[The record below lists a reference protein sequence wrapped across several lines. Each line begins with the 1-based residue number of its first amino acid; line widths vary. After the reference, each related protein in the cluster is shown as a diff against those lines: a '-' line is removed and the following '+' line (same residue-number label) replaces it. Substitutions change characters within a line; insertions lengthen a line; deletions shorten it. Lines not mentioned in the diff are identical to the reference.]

1 MVQGVNSL
9 HLNNEI
15 PSSISFGN
23 NSSSQEAIFDN
34 PIINAKN
41 EIDMLESKLDSIQE
55 ENGCFSKAW
64 DGIKAGLNVG
74 TSSESCQD
82 AIQKYKNGE
91 ISFDEAMAE
100 IEKYDT
106 KQDNSLNLFSNIA
119 TGVAAIGAVSAAVAL
134 TAATGG
140 LAVPVLAAIG
150 AGTGAVTK
158 AAFKFTDRA
167 TNQKENDALD
177 AKQIARDMC
186 SGAVTGATSAMT
198 MGTAGSTFTVGASL
212 GKNVASAATKCAIT
226 GVKTGAISGASNYA
240 IDCAFDENK
249 DFNMGEFVGNTVTS
263 AAVGGAVG
271 GIMGSA
277 NTVLRHTG
285 LLHSGGQAGF
295 DAKGN
300 AVFTSKRDM
309 AANMYCT
316 TAYKGLNRGIRD
328 IFAGI
333 KNFFN
338 IN

>member
-1 MVQGVNSL
+1 MVQGVNNIY
-9 HLNNEI
+9 LNDVQGNI
-15 PSSISFGN
+15 SPSFGN
-23 NSSSQEAIFDN
+23 NSSQEALFDN

-41 EIDMLESKLDSIQE
+41 EIDLLEDKLDAIQE

-74 TSSESCQD
+74 TSSETCKD
-82 AIQKYKNGE
+82 AIEKYKNGE
-91 ISFDEAMAE
+91 ISFDEAMSE

-119 TGVAAIGAVSAAVAL
+119 TGIAAIGAVSVAV
-134 TAATGG
+134 ATGG
-140 LAVPVLAAIG
+140 IAAVPILAAIG

-177 AKQIARDMC
+177 AKQIAKDMC

-212 GKNVASAATKCAIT
+212 GKNVASAAGKCALT
-226 GVKTGAISGASNYA
+226 GVKTGAISGSANYV

-271 GIMGSA
+271 AFMGTS
-277 NTVLRHTG
+277 NTILRHNG

-295 DAKGN
+295 DANGK
-300 AVFTSKRDM
+300 AQFVSKEDIV
-309 AANMYCT
+309 ANSICT
-316 TAYKGLNRGIRD
+316 TEYKIANRVLRD
-328 IFAGI
+328 AT
-333 KNFFN
+333 NVA
-338 IN
+338 